1 MNIVFLSPHFPPN
14 FYLFCRNLR
23 DMGAKVLGIADVPY
37 DTLKPEQRAA
47 LTEYY
52 RVGDLSDYEQVYRA
66 CGYFIHSYGRID
78 RIESLNDWWQET
90 EARLRS
96 DYNVTGIQLPDLPK
110 LTRKSEMKMGFL
122 AAGVT
127 VPRGAVA
134 ETPEKALEF
143 GREVGYPLVMK
154 PDRGV
159 GAADTR
165 RVESE
170 AELRDLLG
178 TGEGVRYILEEFVSG
193 ELVSFD
199 GLTNR
204 DGEIVFFASHVF
216 SQGIMETVNED
227 LDIFYYSERE
237 IPRDLEEAGRATV
250 AAFDLREKFFHI
262 EFFRRSDGTLV
273 GLEVNARPPGGLTT
287 DMFNY
292 ANNID
297 MFKEYARVMVE
308 NRFGAEFNR
317 PYHCGYIG
325 RKVNKSYQRSH
336 REIMHKFGYMI
347 VHSGPIDSAFAKAIG
362 NFAYIANAQNVDE
375 LREMARFVHEPA

>member
-14 FYLFCRNLR
+14 YSLFCRSLR
-23 DMGAKVLGIADVPY
+23 DEGATVLGIADTPY
-37 DTLKPEQRAA
+37 DSLKPEQRAA
-47 LTEYY
+47 MTEYY

-66 CGYFIHSYGRID
+66 CGYFIHAYGRLD

-96 DYNVTGIQLPDLPK
+96 DFNIPGIRMEDLPR
-110 LTRKSEMKMGFL
+110 LIRKSEMKRGFL

-134 ETPEKALEF
+134 DTPETALEF
-143 GREVGYPLVMK
+143 SREIGFPLVAK

-165 RVESE
+165 RLESE
-170 AELRDLLG
+170 AELRDMPG
-178 TGEGVRYILEEFVSG
+178 WGSGVRYILEEFVSG
-193 ELVSFD
+193 QLVSFD
-199 GLTNR
+199 GLTDR
-204 DGEIVFFASHVF
+204 DGKIVFHASHVF
-216 SQGIMETVNED
+216 SQGIMETVNQD

-237 IPRDLEEAGRATV
+237 IPEDLEAAGRAAV

-262 EFFRRSDGTLV
+262 EFFRRPDGTLT

-287 DMFNY
+287 DMFNF

-297 MFKEYARVMVE
+297 IYREWARVVVH
-308 NRFGAEFNR
+308 NRFDAEYHR
-317 PYHCGYIG
+317 PYHCGYVG
-325 RKVNKSYQRSH
+325 RKINKSYLRSH
-336 REIMHKFGYMI
+336 REIMQRYGHLI
-347 VHSGPIDSAFAKAIG
+347 VHYGPIDSAFASAIG
-362 NFAYIANAQNVDE
+362 NYAYIANAQTVDE
-375 LREMARFVHEPA
+375 IRDLARYVHESA

>member
-1 MNIVFLSPHFPPN
+1 MNIVFVSPHFPPN
-14 FYLFCRNLR
+14 FHLFCRNLR
-23 DMGAKVLGIADVPY
+23 EQGAAVLGIADVPY
-37 DTLKPEQRAA
+37 DTLKPEQRSA
-47 LTEYY
+47 LTEFY
-52 RVGDLSDYEQVYRA
+52 RVEDMSDYDQVYRA

-78 RIESLNDWWQET
+78 RVESLNDWWQET
-90 EARLRS
+90 EARLRT
-96 DYNVTGIQLPDLPK
+96 DYNVPGIRMDDLPR
-110 LTRKSEMKMGFL
+110 LTRKSEMKRGFL

-134 ETPEKALEF
+134 DTPESALLF
-143 GREVGYPLVMK
+143 AREVGFPLVIK

-170 AELRDLLG
+170 AALREILEAG
-178 TGEGVRYILEEFVSG
+178 PAVRYILEEFVTG

-204 DGEIVFFASHVF
+204 DGEIVFHTSHVF

-237 IPRDLEEAGRATV
+237 IPRDLEAAGRAAV
-250 AAFDLREKFFHI
+250 AAFDIREKFFHI
-262 EFFRRSDGTLV
+262 EFFRRPDDVLV

-297 MFKEYARVMVE
+297 MYREYARVVVH
-308 NRFGAEFNR
+308 NRFDAEYTR
-317 PYHCGYIG
+317 PYHCGYFG
-325 RKVNKSYQRSH
+325 RKINKSYLRSH
-336 REIMHKFGYMI
+336 REIMRRFGKI
-347 VHSGPIDSAFAKAIG
+347 VVHHGPIDSAFAKAIG
-362 NFAYIANAQNVDE
+362 NFGYIANAQDVGE
-375 LREMARFVHEPA
+375 LREMARFVHEAA

>member
-1 MNIVFLSPHFPPN
+1 MNFVFLSPHFPPN

-23 DMGAKVLGIADVPY
+23 DMGVNVLGVADVPY

-52 RVGDLSDYEQVYRA
+52 RVEDLSDYEQVYRA

-170 AELRDLLG
+170 AELRELLG
-178 TGEGVRYILEEFVSG
+178 AGEGVRCILEEFVKG

-204 DGEIVFFASHVF
+204 DGDIVFFTSHVF

-227 LDIFYYSERE
+227 LDLFYYSERE
-237 IPRDLEEAGRATV
+237 IPPDLEEAGRAAV
-250 AAFDLREKFFHI
+250 AAFDIREKFFHI
-262 EFFRRSDGTLV
+262 EFFRRPDGTLV

-297 MFKEYARVMVE
+297 IFQEYARVVVE
-308 NRFGAEFNR
+308 N
-317 PYHCGYIG
+317 
-325 RKVNKSYQRSH
+325 
-336 REIMHKFGYMI
+336 
-347 VHSGPIDSAFAKAIG
+347 
-362 NFAYIANAQNVDE
+362 
-375 LREMARFVHEPA
+375 